1 MNKIITCIDGSSI
14 TQSVTDAGIWAAKK
28 LNKTICFLHTIEK
41 EQQHGADDFTGAI
54 GLGARSSLLEEMTKL
69 DEKKGKIALQLGQE
83 LLEFVA
89 SSAKNSG
96 IEHVESLQRHGDVV
110 DAILDVEK
118 DSQLIVIGRSGLQHD
133 GDFKVLGSHIETLL
147 RKSAQPVLIVP
158 NTFTAPKSFM
168 IAYDGRA
175 SADRALQKVLD
186 SGLLAGVNCHLVSV
200 KNNEAA
206 LISKFDNAKARLTE
220 KGFNV
225 TTAFLKGSINEALMT
240 YQKDNNIELVIMGA
254 FGHSKIRQFFVGSN
268 TIKMLEQTHIPLI
281 VLR

>member
-28 LNKTICFLHTIEK
+28 LNKRLCFLHTIEK
-41 EQQHGADDFTGAI
+41 EQQHGADDLTGII
-54 GLGARSSLLEEMTKL
+54 GLGARSSLLKEMTML
-69 DEKKGKIALQLGQE
+69 DEQKGKIALQLGEE
-83 LLEFVA
+83 LLEFVT

-96 IEHVESLQRHGDVV
+96 IERVESFQRHGDVV
-110 DAILDVEK
+110 DAVLNVEK
-118 DSQLIVIGRSGLQHD
+118 ETQLIVIGRSGLQHD

-175 SADRALQKVLD
+175 SADRALQRVLD
-186 SGLLAGVNCHLVSV
+186 SGLLTGVDCHLVSV
-200 KNNEAA
+200 KNNEPT
-206 LISKFDNAKARLTE
+206 LKSKFESAKTKLMD

-225 TTAFLKGSINEALMT
+225 TTALLEGSINDVLMT

-268 TIKMLEQTHIPLI
+268 TMKMLEKTPVPLI